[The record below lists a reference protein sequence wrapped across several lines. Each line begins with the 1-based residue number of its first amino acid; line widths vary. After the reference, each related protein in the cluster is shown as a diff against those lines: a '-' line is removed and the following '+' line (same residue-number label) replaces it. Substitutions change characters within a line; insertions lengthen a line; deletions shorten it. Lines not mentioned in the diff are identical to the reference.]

1 MNTNTDSLQFIVSS
15 FDKKQR
21 ELLLSILMEEK
32 HSIEHFKFQNEWVR
46 ERISTID
53 SIIAMIEN

>member
-1 MNTNTDSLQFIVSS
+1 METNIDSLQFIASS

-21 ELLLSILMEEK
+21 ELILSILMEEK
-32 HSIEHFKFQNEWVR
+32 YSIEHFKFQNEWVK
-46 ERISTID
+46 ERILTID

>member
-1 MNTNTDSLQFIVSS
+1 MNNDIDSLQFISSS

-32 HSIEHFKFQNEWVR
+32 YSIDHFKFQNEWVK
-46 ERISTID
+46 ERLQVID

>member
-1 MNTNTDSLQFIVSS
+1 MNTDINSLQFIASS

-21 ELLLSILMEEK
+21 ELLLSMLMEEK
-32 HSIEHFKFQNEWVR
+32 YSIEHFKFQNEWVR
-46 ERISTID
+46 ERISVID